1 MIVNNLGEIAS
12 FIGSLTVVGG
22 ALLWV
27 WNTFVGSPREKRR
40 LRQQEKDSRRLEATL
55 EKQKKPL
62 LEAIESLNQA
72 TSRNDARD
80 EKLQEIADRNIKL
93 LEDHENRLDNHNER
107 LIILEVNTGINSGH
121 KQVSYVEQHGN
132 DEKGGEND

>member
-1 MIVNNLGEIAS
+1 MIVNSLGDIAS

-40 LRQQEKDSRRLEATL
+40 LRQQEKDNQRLADLLDEQ
-55 EKQKKPL
+55 KQPL

-72 TSRNDARD
+72 TSRNNARD
-80 EKLQEIADRNIKL
+80 EKLQEIADRNVEL

-107 LIILEVNTGINSGH
+107 LIVLEVNRGINSGH

-132 DEKGGEND
+132 NEKGGD